1 MEDKKFKNKNFFE
14 AFGKALSGIWYSI
27 KTQKNIRIQILIALA
42 VIICGFILKLSIV
55 EWLFVTFAIMFVIV
69 TEVIN
74 TAIET
79 VVDMYT
85 KEYNELAKI
94 AKDVA
99 SGAVLLAAINSL
111 IVAGIIVISRIVE
124 GV

>member
-1 MEDKKFKNKNFFE
+1 MEDKRLKNKNFFE
-14 AFGKALSGIWYSI
+14 AFGRAISGIWYSI
-27 KTQKNIRIQILIALA
+27 KTQKNIRFQLLIAIV

-55 EWLFVTFAIMFVIV
+55 EWLFVVFSIMFVIT

-79 VVDMYT
+79 VVNMYT
-85 KEYNELAKI
+85 REYNEFAKI

-99 SGAVLLAAINSL
+99 SGAVLLAAINSI
-111 IVAGIIVISRIVE
+111 IVAGIIVISRIVK

>member
-1 MEDKKFKNKNFFE
+1 MEDKRLKNKNFFD

-27 KTQKNIRIQILIALA
+27 KTQKNIRIQILIAIL
-42 VIICGFILKLSIV
+42 VIIAGFIFKLSII
-55 EWLFVTFAIMFVIV
+55 EWLFICFAIMFVFI

-74 TAIET
+74 TSIET

-99 SGAVLLAAINSL
+99 SGAVLLAAFNSV
-111 IVAGIIVISRIVE
+111 IVAALILIGRIIK

>member
-1 MEDKKFKNKNFFE
+1 MEDKRLKNKNFFD

-27 KTQKNIRIQILIALA
+27 KTQKNIRIQILIAIL
-42 VIICGFILKLSIV
+42 VIIAGFIFKLSII
-55 EWLFVTFAIMFVIV
+55 EWIFICFAIMFVFI

-74 TAIET
+74 TSIET

-99 SGAVLLAAINSL
+99 SGAVLLAAFNSV
-111 IVAGIIVISRIVE
+111 IVAALILIGRIIK